1 MRTERCVFACVRACV
16 CVFMNTY
23 HTYMSFVFLGE
34 SYTRE
39 PAWLVL
45 DAGVL
50 GVLSLDIYLLAMF
63 SFFYSELIS
72 NSARVNK
79 QEIKLALILERN
91 AIHMYPGVTKIGYET
106 IYHNDQLKDLLF

>member
-1 MRTERCVFACVRACV
+1 
-16 CVFMNTY
+16 
-23 HTYMSFVFLGE
+23 MSFVFLGE

-50 GVLSLDIYLLAMF
+50 GVLSLDTACMF

-91 AIHMYPGVTKIGYET
+91 AIHMMYQGHIKWVRDYIS
-106 IYHNDQLKDLLF
+106 Q